1 MGMVVAVGL
10 EVALDSDSE
19 GTINAGRPL
28 LAANGGLHHV
38 FLHLGNYW
46 SEQISIETR
55 GSLLFGLVVY
65 NAVLVADT
73 DVDTLGLVV
82 GTVAVVVG

>member
-1 MGMVVAVGL
+1 MGMVVVVGL

-19 GTINAGRPL
+19 GIINAGRPL
-28 LAANGGLHHV
+28 LAANGGLHHA

-46 SEQISIETR
+46 SGQMSIETR
-55 GSLLFGLVVY
+55 GSFLLGLVVY
-65 NAVLVADT
+65 NAVLVADM

-82 GTVAVVVG
+82 GTIAVVVG